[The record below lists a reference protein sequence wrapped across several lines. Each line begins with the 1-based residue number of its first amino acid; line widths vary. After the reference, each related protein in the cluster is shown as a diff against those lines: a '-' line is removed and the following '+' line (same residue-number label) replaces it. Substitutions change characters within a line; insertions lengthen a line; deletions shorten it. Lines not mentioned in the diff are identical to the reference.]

1 MSDDARYKLTVFRA
15 HTWAALIGVLFVL
28 AVVVFMLRQHGELTR
43 PGARQPAQSA
53 SDKDTET
60 EIPGAV
66 LVALALPV
74 CLIILSYG
82 WLGGVAVSGGR
93 VFGFPRPE
101 AAWWTHLDVAAVFL
115 FYLVLTSLCGLAIG
129 MGSADL
135 LLAADSVVKLAM
147 AGLMLRIIRT
157 RGQDA
162 SAALGLQLRGLARP
176 MVSGLVVFCA
186 FLPVLVAAS
195 YGWQRVLD
203 WLNGGG
209 LDHVQQSVRLLEKSQ
224 SIPLVAQLA
233 IAAVLVA
240 PVVEEMFFR
249 GLLYGTLK
257 RHVRPAF
264 AMAAVG
270 VLFGLVH
277 PPVAA
282 QIPMCLF
289 GALLCYIY
297 EKTGRLLVP
306 IAIHL
311 LFNFYS
317 IWLIV
322 SMRLLQGGGP

>member
-15 HTWAALIGVLFVL
+15 HTWGALIAVLFVF
-28 AVVVFMLRQHGELTR
+28 AVVVLMLHRQGGLRR
-43 PGARQPAQSA
+43 PSARQPAQSA
-53 SDKDTET
+53 PDKDTET
-60 EIPGAV
+60 EMPAAV

-82 WLGGVAVSGGR
+82 WLGGAKLSGGR

-101 AAWWTHLDVAAVFL
+101 AAWWTHLDVLAVFL
-115 FYLVLTSLCGLAIG
+115 FYLVLTALCGLAIG
-129 MGSADL
+129 MGSTDL
-135 LLAADSVVKLAM
+135 RFAADSVIKLAM
-147 AGLMLRIIRT
+147 AGLMLRIIRI

-162 SAALGLQLRGLARP
+162 AAALGLQLRGLARP
-176 MVSGLVVFCA
+176 MLSGLAVFCA
-186 FLPVLVAAS
+186 FLPVLVAVS

-203 WLNGGG
+203 WLNGRA
-209 LDHVQQSVRLLEKSQ
+209 LDHVQESVRLVAESQ

-233 IAAVLVA
+233 VAAVLVA

-264 AMAAVG
+264 AMAAVA
-270 VLFGLVH
+270 VLFGLIH

-289 GALLCYIY
+289 GGLLCYIY

-311 LFNFYS
+311 LFNLYS
-317 IWLIV
+317 IGLIM
-322 SMRLLQGGGP
+322 SMRFLQGAGP

>member
-1 MSDDARYKLTVFRA
+1 MSDDARYRLTVFRA
-15 HTWAALIGVLFVL
+15 HTWGALIAVLFFIAVL
-28 AVVVFMLRQHGELTR
+28 VFMLRQHGELRR
-43 PGARQPAQSA
+43 PSARQPEQSA

-60 EIPGAV
+60 EIPAAV

-82 WLGGVAVSGGR
+82 WLGGVKLSGSR
-93 VFGFPRPE
+93 VFGFPPPQ

-115 FYLVLTSLCGLAIG
+115 FYLVLTRLCGLAIG
-129 MGSADL
+129 LGSVDL
-135 LLAADSVVKLAM
+135 LLAADSVIKLAL
-147 AGLMLRIIRT
+147 AGLMLRIIRS

-176 MVSGLVVFCA
+176 MLSGLAVFCA
-186 FLPVLVAAS
+186 FLPVLVAVR
-195 YGWQRVLD
+195 YGWQWVLD

-224 SIPLVAQLA
+224 SVPVVAQLA
-233 IAAVLVA
+233 VAAVLVA

-282 QIPMCLF
+282 QIPMCIF

-297 EKTGRLLVP
+297 EKTGRLVVP

-311 LFNFYS
+311 LFNLYS
-317 IWLIV
+317 IGLIM
-322 SMRLLQGGGP
+322 SMRFLQGGGP

>member
-15 HTWAALIGVLFVL
+15 HTWGVLIAALFVV
-28 AVVVFMLRQHGELTR
+28 AVFVFALHMQGER
-43 PGARQPAQSA
+43 GQPSARQPAQSA

-60 EIPGAV
+60 EMPAAV

-74 CLIILSYG
+74 SLIILSYG
-82 WLGGVAVSGGR
+82 WLGGVTASGGR
-93 VFGFPRPE
+93 VFGFPRPQ
-101 AAWWTHLDVAAVFL
+101 AAWWTHLDVFAVFL
-115 FYLVLTSLCGLAIG
+115 FYLVLTGLCGLTIG
-129 MGSADL
+129 MGSVDL
-135 LLAADSVVKLAM
+135 LLAADSVIKLAM
-147 AGLMLRIIRT
+147 AGLMLRVIRA

-176 MVSGLVVFCA
+176 LISGLAVFCA
-186 FLPVLVAAS
+186 FLPVLVAVR
-195 YGWQRVLD
+195 YGWQWVLEWCND
-203 WLNGGG
+203 GA
-209 LDHVQQSVRLLEKSQ
+209 LDHVQQSVRLLGKSQ
-224 SIPLVAQLA
+224 SVPVVAQLA
-233 IAAVLVA
+233 VAAVLVA

-297 EKTGRLLVP
+297 EKTGRLMVP
-306 IAIHL
+306 VAIHL
-311 LFNFYS
+311 LFNLYS
-317 IWLIV
+317 IGLII
-322 SMRLLQGGGP
+322 SMRLFPGGGP